1 MSFSEDRVRAHDTPS
16 RDKRPD
22 GEKDRH
28 TGKASERGREESPE
42 PGWTSRAPK
51 VFKLIGSLDSLRL
64 RRRLPRQAYSEFAGH
79 RGLDATRYGDWE
91 YSGRCTDF

>member
-1 MSFSEDRVRAHDTPS
+1 MSFSEDRVQTRDVPS

-28 TGKASERGREESPE
+28 TGKGSERGREDSPE
-42 PGWTSRAPK
+42 RSWTSRAPK

-64 RRRLPRQAYSEFAGH
+64 RPRPPRQAYSEFAGH